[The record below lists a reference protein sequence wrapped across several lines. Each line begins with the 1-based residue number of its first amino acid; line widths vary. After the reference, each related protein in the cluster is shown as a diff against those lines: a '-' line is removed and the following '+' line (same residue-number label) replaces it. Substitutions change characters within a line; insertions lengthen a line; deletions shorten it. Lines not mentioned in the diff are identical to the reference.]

1 MKIVNLVPFVHQEKG
16 KEFCVFSE
24 NRKNYLFT
32 VYNCFL
38 VIEET
43 ILFFLFNYFLVAYP
57 FVSSW
62 SCLHISQSIQE
73 SIPYRREFSK
83 VC

>member
-16 KEFCVFSE
+16 KESVFSE

-38 VIEET
+38 VNEET
-43 ILFFLFNYFLVAYP
+43 ILFFFLIT
-57 FVSSW
+57 S
-62 SCLHISQSIQE
+62 
-73 SIPYRREFSK
+73 
-83 VC
+83 